1 MRISYYDNDP
11 IVYYVY
17 TWLQVCY
24 TPKSLPMISEFDIH
38 NHDSYFISTGNQF
51 YSYVTHKIPHQR
63 YTEPTHNESSGA
75 TY

>member
-1 MRISYYDNDP
+1 MATSLLYTKISAYD
-11 IVYYVY
+11 
-17 TWLQVCY
+17 
-24 TPKSLPMISEFDIH
+24 SEFDIH

-51 YSYVTHKIPHQR
+51 YSYVTHKIPHQG